1 PGAAARLDGDRLLA
15 LNLLGR
21 HREVI
26 ARVDARAGAGLP
38 LPAWLRVTVAD
49 SYMARQEPEHAA
61 GLLQAVVDEDRSAST
76 ATVLLAYAWLELERH
91 DDARRLLADWRRA
104 QPPFDADGRAYW
116 PHAAVD
122 LNSV

>member
-1 PGAAARLDGDRLLA
+1 
-15 LNLLGR
+15 
-21 HREVI
+21 
-26 ARVDARAGAGLP
+26 
-38 LPAWLRVTVAD
+38 
-49 SYMARQEPEHAA
+49 
-61 GLLQAVVDEDRSAST
+61 DEDRSAST

-122 LNSV
+122 LNSVLIENFSERIAAAHARIAELSGLAPLDAGLLEARAGIERRRGWAETALATARMAITESP